1 LEVEADELVSFVQK
15 KTNKPWIGLAMDVK
29 TRQII
34 AFHVGDRSRQRAR
47 QWWSKIPKMYRRYAT
62 FHTDQ

>member
-15 KTNKPWIGLAMDVK
+15 KTNKPWLWLAMDVK

-34 AFHVGDRSRQRAR
+34 AFHVGDRSRQRAW
-47 QWWSKIPKMYRRYAT
+47 QWWGKILKMYRRYAT
-62 FHTDQ
+62 FHPDQ